1 MQLTTSACSPNASCS
16 FPTCFQMFPKGDCAS
31 FPWHTQ
37 SRTIPLTDGTIHILL
52 VEDDTRIAQLTTEF
66 LNRYQVAVSMASDGK
81 EALKQTQQTHFDVIV
96 LDLMLPGMSGLDV
109 CEAIRARSDVPIIM
123 VTALAEESD
132 RVVGIEHGADDYVT
146 KPFSARE
153 LLARIRAVVR
163 RARGQLRPLNRAVT
177 VGDLRLDPSALRAS
191 LAGRDLDLTSYEFSL
206 LYALAERA
214 GQVLSR
220 EQLLDL
226 ANAGADEAFDRSID
240 VRIWKLRQKLG
251 DDARKPRVLK
261 TVRGAGYVLTKGLG
275 D

>member
-1 MQLTTSACSPNASCS
+1 M
-16 FPTCFQMFPKGDCAS
+16 
-31 FPWHTQ
+31 
-37 SRTIPLTDGTIHILL
+37 TDGVIHILL
-52 VEDDTRIAQLTTEF
+52 VEDDSRIAQMTAEF
-66 LNRYQVAVSMASDGK
+66 LARYQVVVSLANDGK
-81 EALKQTQQTHFDVIV
+81 EALRQAQQTRFDAIV
-96 LDLMLPGMSGLDV
+96 LDLMLPSMSGLDV
-109 CEAIRARSDVPIIM
+109 CGAIRVRSDVPIIM

-132 RVVGIEHGADDYVT
+132 RVIGIERGADDYVT

-163 RARGQLRPLNRAVT
+163 RARGELRPLNHVVS
-177 VGDLRLDPSALRAS
+177 VGQLRLDPSSLRAS
-191 LAGRDLDLTSYEFSL
+191 LAGRELELTSYEFSL

-226 ANAGADEAFDRSID
+226 ASGGAEEAFDRSID

-251 DDARKPRVLK
+251 DDARKPRLLK
-261 TVRGAGYVLTKGLG
+261 TVRGAGYVLTNGIQ

>member
-1 MQLTTSACSPNASCS
+1 
-16 FPTCFQMFPKGDCAS
+16 MFPAPPGRLYRAKL
-31 FPWHTQ
+31 
-37 SRTIPLTDGTIHILL
+37 IPGEHLLTDGVIHILL
-52 VEDDTRIAQLTTEF
+52 VEDDSRIAQMTAEF
-66 LNRYQVAVSMASDGK
+66 LARYQVVVSVASDGK
-81 EALKQTQQTHFDVIV
+81 EALRQAQQTRFDAIV

-109 CEAIRARSDVPIIM
+109 CGAVRVRSDVPIIM

-132 RVVGIEHGADDYVT
+132 RVIGIERGADDYVT

-163 RARGQLRPLNRAVT
+163 RARGELRPLNQVVT
-177 VGDLRLDPSALRAS
+177 VGQLRLDPCSLSAS
-191 LAGRDLDLTSYEFSL
+191 LAGRELGLTSYEFSL

-226 ANAGADEAFDRSID
+226 ASGGAEEAFDRSID

-251 DDARKPRVLK
+251 DDARKPRLLK
-261 TVRGAGYVLTKGLG
+261 TVRGAGYVLTNGIE

>member
-1 MQLTTSACSPNASCS
+1 V
-16 FPTCFQMFPKGDCAS
+16 
-31 FPWHTQ
+31 
-37 SRTIPLTDGTIHILL
+37 IHILL
-52 VEDDTRIAQLTTEF
+52 VEDDPRIAQMTAEF
-66 LNRYQVAVSMASDGK
+66 LARYQVVVTLASDGK
-81 EALKQTQQTHFDVIV
+81 DALRRAQQTRFDAIV

-109 CEAIRARSDVPIIM
+109 CGAIRVRSDVPIIM

-132 RVVGIEHGADDYVT
+132 RVIGIERGADDYVT

-163 RARGQLRPLNRAVT
+163 RARGQLRPLNQVVS
-177 VGDLRLDPSALRAS
+177 VGRLRLDPSSLSAS
-191 LAGRDLDLTSYEFSL
+191 LAGRDLALTSYEFSL

-226 ANAGADEAFDRSID
+226 ASGGAEEAFDRSID

-251 DDARKPRVLK
+251 DDARKPRLLK
-261 TVRGAGYVLTKGLG
+261 TVRGAGYVLTNEFGE
-275 D
+275 

>member
-1 MQLTTSACSPNASCS
+1 M
-16 FPTCFQMFPKGDCAS
+16 
-31 FPWHTQ
+31 
-37 SRTIPLTDGTIHILL
+37 TDGVIHILL
-52 VEDDTRIAQLTTEF
+52 VEDDSRIAQMTAEF
-66 LNRYQVAVSMASDGK
+66 LTRYQVVVSLAGNGRD
-81 EALKQTQQTHFDVIV
+81 ALRQAQQTRFDAVV
-96 LDLMLPGMSGLDV
+96 LDLMLPGMSGLEV

-132 RVVGIEHGADDYVT
+132 RVVGIERGADDYVT

-163 RARGQLRPLNRAVT
+163 RSRGQLRPLHQT
-177 VGDLRLDPSALRAS
+177 VRVGQLRLEPSALRAS
-191 LAGRDLDLTSYEFSL
+191 LAGRELELTSYEFAL

-226 ANAGADEAFDRSID
+226 ANGGAEESFDRSID

-251 DDARKPRVLK
+251 DDARRPKLLK
-261 TVRGAGYVLTKGLG
+261 TVRGAGYVLTRELG
-275 D
+275 E

>member
-1 MQLTTSACSPNASCS
+1 M
-16 FPTCFQMFPKGDCAS
+16 
-31 FPWHTQ
+31 
-37 SRTIPLTDGTIHILL
+37 TDGVIHILL
-52 VEDDTRIAQLTTEF
+52 VEDDARIARMTAEF
-66 LNRYQVAVSMASDGK
+66 LARYQVVVSLASDGK
-81 EALKQTQQTHFDVIV
+81 EALRQAQQTRFDAIV

-109 CEAIRARSDVPIIM
+109 CGAIRVRSDVPIII

-132 RVVGIEHGADDYVT
+132 RVIGIERGADDYVT

-163 RARGQLRPLNRAVT
+163 RARGQLRPLSQVVS
-177 VGDLRLDPSALRAS
+177 VGQLRLDPSSLSAS
-191 LAGRDLDLTSYEFSL
+191 LAGRDLELTSYEFSL

-226 ANAGADEAFDRSID
+226 ASGGAEEAFDRSID

-251 DDARKPRVLK
+251 DDARKPRFLK
-261 TVRGAGYVLTKGLG
+261 TVRGAGYVLTNGLE

>member
-1 MQLTTSACSPNASCS
+1 M
-16 FPTCFQMFPKGDCAS
+16 
-31 FPWHTQ
+31 
-37 SRTIPLTDGTIHILL
+37 TDGVIHILL
-52 VEDDTRIAQLTTEF
+52 VEDDSRIARMTAEF
-66 LNRYQVAVSMASDGK
+66 LTRYEVVVSLAGDGNDALRQV
-81 EALKQTQQTHFDVIV
+81 QQVRFDAIV
-96 LDLMLPGMSGLDV
+96 LDLMLPGMPGLDV
-109 CEAIRARSDVPIIM
+109 CRAIRARSDVPILI

-132 RVVGIEHGADDYVT
+132 RVIGIEHGADDYVT

-163 RARGQLRPLNRAVT
+163 RARGQLRPLNQVVS
-177 VGDLRLDPSALRAS
+177 VGPLRLDPATLRAS
-191 LAGRDLDLTSYEFSL
+191 LAGRDLELTSYEFSL

-226 ANAGADEAFDRSID
+226 ANGGAEESFDRSID

-251 DDARKPRVLK
+251 DNARKPRLLK
-261 TVRGAGYVLTKGLG
+261 TVRGAGYVLTNGLS

>member
-1 MQLTTSACSPNASCS
+1 M
-16 FPTCFQMFPKGDCAS
+16 
-31 FPWHTQ
+31 
-37 SRTIPLTDGTIHILL
+37 TDGLIHILL
-52 VEDDTRIAQLTTEF
+52 VEDDSRIAQMTAEF
-66 LNRYQVAVSMASDGK
+66 LTRYQLVVSLAGDGK
-81 EALKQTQQTHFDVIV
+81 DALRQMQQTRFDAIV
-96 LDLMLPGMSGLDV
+96 LDLMLPGMPGLEV
-109 CEAIRARSDVPIIM
+109 CESIRARSDVPIII

-132 RVVGIEHGADDYVT
+132 RVIGIERGADDYIT

-163 RARGQLRPLNRAVT
+163 RARGQLRPLNQVVS
-177 VGDLRLDPSALRAS
+177 VGQLRLDPSALRAS

-226 ANAGADEAFDRSID
+226 ANGSAEESFDRSID
-240 VRIWKLRQKLG
+240 VRIWRLRQKLG
-251 DDARKPRVLK
+251 DDARKPRLLK

>member
-1 MQLTTSACSPNASCS
+1 V
-16 FPTCFQMFPKGDCAS
+16 
-31 FPWHTQ
+31 
-37 SRTIPLTDGTIHILL
+37 TDGLIHILL
-52 VEDDTRIAQLTTEF
+52 VEDDSRIAQMTAEF
-66 LNRYQVAVSMASDGK
+66 LVRYQVAVSLAGNGK
-81 EALKQTQQTHFDVIV
+81 DALRQAQQTRFDAIV
-96 LDLMLPGMSGLDV
+96 LDLMLPGMSGLEV

-123 VTALAEESD
+123 VTALSEESD
-132 RVVGIEHGADDYVT
+132 RVVGIERGADDYVT

-163 RARGQLRPLNRAVT
+163 RARGQLRPQNEAVS
-177 VGDLRLDPSALRAS
+177 VGQLRLDPSALRAS

-226 ANAGADEAFDRSID
+226 ANGSADGSFDRSID

-251 DDARKPRVLK
+251 DDARKPKLLK
-261 TVRGAGYVLTKGLG
+261 KVRGAGYVLTKSLG

>member
-1 MQLTTSACSPNASCS
+1 M
-16 FPTCFQMFPKGDCAS
+16 
-31 FPWHTQ
+31 
-37 SRTIPLTDGTIHILL
+37 TDGVIHILL
-52 VEDDTRIAQLTTEF
+52 VEDDSRIAQMTAEF
-66 LNRYQVAVSMASDGK
+66 LARYQVVVSLASDGK
-81 EALKQTQQTHFDVIV
+81 EALRQAQNTRFDAIV

-109 CEAIRARSDVPIIM
+109 CGAIRVRSDVPIIM

-132 RVVGIEHGADDYVT
+132 RVIGIERGADDYVT

-163 RARGQLRPLNRAVT
+163 RARGQLRPLNQVVS
-177 VGDLRLDPSALRAS
+177 VGQLRLDPSSLSAS
-191 LAGRDLDLTSYEFSL
+191 LAGRELELTSYEFSL

-226 ANAGADEAFDRSID
+226 ASGGAEEAFDRSID

-251 DDARKPRVLK
+251 DDARKPRLLK
-261 TVRGAGYVLTKGLG
+261 TVRGAGYVLTNGLE

>member
-1 MQLTTSACSPNASCS
+1 MRNS
-16 FPTCFQMFPKGDCAS
+16 FQEEA
-31 FPWHTQ
+31 
-37 SRTIPLTDGTIHILL
+37 PLTDGVIHILL
-52 VEDDTRIAQLTTEF
+52 VEDDSRIAQMTAEF
-66 LNRYQVAVSMASDGK
+66 LARYQVVVSLANDGK
-81 EALKQTQQTHFDVIV
+81 EALRQAQQTRFDAIV
-96 LDLMLPGMSGLDV
+96 LDLMLPSMSGLDV
-109 CEAIRARSDVPIIM
+109 CGAIRVRSDVPIIM

-132 RVVGIEHGADDYVT
+132 RVIGIERGADDYVT

-163 RARGQLRPLNRAVT
+163 RARGELRPLNHVVS
-177 VGDLRLDPSALRAS
+177 VGQLRLDPSSLRAS
-191 LAGRDLDLTSYEFSL
+191 LAGRELELTSYEFSL

-226 ANAGADEAFDRSID
+226 ASGGAEEAFDRSID

-251 DDARKPRVLK
+251 DDARKPRLLK
-261 TVRGAGYVLTKGLG
+261 TVRGAGYVLTNGIQ

>member
-1 MQLTTSACSPNASCS
+1 MP
-16 FPTCFQMFPKGDCAS
+16 
-31 FPWHTQ
+31 
-37 SRTIPLTDGTIHILL
+37 DGAIHVLL
-52 VEDDTRIAQLTTEF
+52 VEDDSRIAEMTAEF
-66 LNRYQVAVSMASDGK
+66 LMRYQVVVSVARDGNDAVRQ
-81 EALKQTQQTHFDVIV
+81 ALQTRFDAIV
-96 LDLMLPGMSGLDV
+96 LDLMLPGMPGLEA
-109 CEAIRARSDVPIIM
+109 CETIRARSDVPIII

-132 RVVGIEHGADDYVT
+132 RVIGIERGADDYVT

-163 RARGQLRPLNRAVT
+163 RARGHLRPLNQAVK
-177 VGDLRLDPSALRAS
+177 VGRLRLDPATLRAS
-191 LAGRDLDLTSYEFSL
+191 LAGRDLELTSYEFSL

-226 ANAGADEAFDRSID
+226 ASGGAEQAFDRSID

-251 DDARKPRVLK
+251 DDARKPTILK
-261 TVRGAGYVLTKGLG
+261 TVRGAGYVLVREPG

>member
-1 MQLTTSACSPNASCS
+1 
-16 FPTCFQMFPKGDCAS
+16 MFP
-31 FPWHTQ
+31 
-37 SRTIPLTDGTIHILL
+37 IPPGCHSHAKLIQGEPAVTDGVIHILL
-52 VEDDTRIAQLTTEF
+52 VEDDARIARMTAEF
-66 LNRYQVAVSMASDGK
+66 LARYQVVVSLASDGK
-81 EALKQTQQTHFDVIV
+81 EALRQAQQTRFDAIV

-109 CEAIRARSDVPIIM
+109 CGAIRVRSDVPIII

-132 RVVGIEHGADDYVT
+132 RVIGIERGADDYVT

-163 RARGQLRPLNRAVT
+163 RARGQLRPLSQVVS
-177 VGDLRLDPSALRAS
+177 VGQLRLDPSSLSAS
-191 LAGRDLDLTSYEFSL
+191 LAGRDLELTSYEFSL

-226 ANAGADEAFDRSID
+226 ASGGAEEAFDRSID

-251 DDARKPRVLK
+251 DDARKPRFLK
-261 TVRGAGYVLTKGLG
+261 TVRGAGYVLTNGLE

>member
-1 MQLTTSACSPNASCS
+1 M
-16 FPTCFQMFPKGDCAS
+16 
-31 FPWHTQ
+31 
-37 SRTIPLTDGTIHILL
+37 TDGVIHILL
-52 VEDDTRIAQLTTEF
+52 VEDDSRIAQMTAEF
-66 LNRYQVAVSMASDGK
+66 LARYQVVVSVASDGK
-81 EALKQTQQTHFDVIV
+81 EALRQAQQTRFDAIV

-109 CEAIRARSDVPIIM
+109 CGAVRVRSDVPIIM

-132 RVVGIEHGADDYVT
+132 RVIGIERGADDYVT

-163 RARGQLRPLNRAVT
+163 RARGELRPLNQVVN
-177 VGDLRLDPSALRAS
+177 VGQLRLDPSSLRAS
-191 LAGRDLDLTSYEFSL
+191 LAGRELELTSYEFSL

-226 ANAGADEAFDRSID
+226 ASGGAEEAFDRSID

-251 DDARKPRVLK
+251 DDARKPRLLK
-261 TVRGAGYVLTKGLG
+261 TVRGAGYVLTNGIE

>member
-1 MQLTTSACSPNASCS
+1 V
-16 FPTCFQMFPKGDCAS
+16 
-31 FPWHTQ
+31 
-37 SRTIPLTDGTIHILL
+37 TDGLIHILL
-52 VEDDTRIAQLTTEF
+52 VEDDARIAQMTAEF
-66 LNRYQVAVSMASDGK
+66 LTRYQVVVSLASNGK
-81 EALKQTQQTHFDVIV
+81 DALRQTQQTRFDAIV
-96 LDLMLPGMSGLDV
+96 LDLMLPGMSGLEL
-109 CEAIRARSDVPIIM
+109 CEAIRTRSDVPIIM

-132 RVVGIEHGADDYVT
+132 RVVGIERGADDYVT

-163 RARGQLRPLNRAVT
+163 RARGQLRPMNEAVS
-177 VGDLRLDPSALRAS
+177 VGPLRLDPSALQAS
-191 LAGRDLDLTSYEFSL
+191 LAGKDLDLTSYEFSL

-226 ANAGADEAFDRSID
+226 ANGSADDAFDRSVD

-251 DDARKPRVLK
+251 DDARKPRLLK

>member
-1 MQLTTSACSPNASCS
+1 MPEGL
-16 FPTCFQMFPKGDCAS
+16 
-31 FPWHTQ
+31 
-37 SRTIPLTDGTIHILL
+37 IHILL
-52 VEDDTRIAQLTTEF
+52 VEDDPRIAQMTAEF
-66 LNRYQVAVSMASDGK
+66 LVRYQIAVSFAGDGK
-81 EALKQTQQTHFDVIV
+81 DALRQAQQTRFDAIV
-96 LDLMLPGMSGLDV
+96 LDLMLPGMSGLEV
-109 CEAIRARSDVPIIM
+109 CETIRTRSDVPIIM

-132 RVVGIEHGADDYVT
+132 RVVGIERGADDYVT

-163 RARGQLRPLNRAVT
+163 RARGQLRPLNESVT
-177 VGDLRLDPSALRAS
+177 VGKLLLDPSALRAS
-191 LAGRDLDLTSYEFSL
+191 LRGKDLELTSYEFSL

-226 ANAGADEAFDRSID
+226 ANNGADESFDRSID

-251 DDARKPRVLK
+251 DDARKPQLLK
-261 TVRGAGYVLTKGLG
+261 TVRGAGYVLTKGIG

>member
-1 MQLTTSACSPNASCS
+1 M
-16 FPTCFQMFPKGDCAS
+16 
-31 FPWHTQ
+31 
-37 SRTIPLTDGTIHILL
+37 TDGVIHILL
-52 VEDDTRIAQLTTEF
+52 VEDDSRIAQMTAEF
-66 LNRYQVAVSMASDGK
+66 LARYQVVVSLAGDGK
-81 EALKQTQQTHFDVIV
+81 EALRQAQQTRFDAIV

-109 CEAIRARSDVPIIM
+109 CGAIRVRSDVPIIM

-132 RVVGIEHGADDYVT
+132 RIIGIERGADDYVT

-163 RARGQLRPLNRAVT
+163 RARGQLRPLNQVVS
-177 VGDLRLDPSALRAS
+177 VGQLLLDPSSLSAS
-191 LAGRDLDLTSYEFSL
+191 LAGRNLELTSYEFSL

-226 ANAGADEAFDRSID
+226 ASGGGEEAFDRSID

-251 DDARKPRVLK
+251 DDARKPRLLK
-261 TVRGAGYVLTKGLG
+261 TVRGAGYVLTNGLG
-275 D
+275 E

>member
-1 MQLTTSACSPNASCS
+1 
-16 FPTCFQMFPKGDCAS
+16 
-31 FPWHTQ
+31 
-37 SRTIPLTDGTIHILL
+37 
-52 VEDDTRIAQLTTEF
+52 VEDDSRIAEMTAEF
-66 LNRYQVAVSMASDGK
+66 LMRYQVVVSVARDGNDAVRQ
-81 EALKQTQQTHFDVIV
+81 ALQTRFDAIV
-96 LDLMLPGMSGLDV
+96 LDLMLPGMPGLEA
-109 CEAIRARSDVPIIM
+109 CETIRARSDVPIII

-132 RVVGIEHGADDYVT
+132 RVIGIERGADDYVT

-163 RARGQLRPLNRAVT
+163 RARGHLRPLNQAVK
-177 VGDLRLDPSALRAS
+177 VGRLRLDPATLRAS
-191 LAGRDLDLTSYEFSL
+191 LAGRDLELTSYEFSL

-226 ANAGADEAFDRSID
+226 ASGGAEQAFDRSID

-251 DDARKPRVLK
+251 DDARKPTILK
-261 TVRGAGYVLTKGLG
+261 TVRGAGYVLVREPG